1 VEHALLQREA
11 AQEAR
16 QGVEGELEPGQVVL
30 GLAAVLLQEVV
41 P

>member
-1 VEHALLQREA
+1 VEDALLEREA

-30 GLAAVLLQEVV
+30 GVVLVVLQEVV